1 MGAKQLKEQ
10 LHTAWPIPDSTVALA
25 HLRKELVNDM
35 KQSLEVVRSVCVC
48 VCVCLGGGVRL
59 RFISLLLRRHTFH
72 PQFPHRHPLPS
83 PSSPHTPS
91 PLLSHTLTSHHPSL
105 APSSS
110 ILSYPLP
117 PSLHIPSPMYSPSHH
132 PILTPH
138 PLPPSQV
145 RASSE
150 LERQQVVS
158 EVRRQA
164 EAEKEIAIAETK
176 KKKWVM
182 MALMC
187 CM

>member
-1 MGAKQLKEQ
+1 M
-10 LHTAWPIPDSTVALA
+10 
-25 HLRKELVNDM
+25 
-35 KQSLEVVRSVCVC
+35 CVC
-48 VCVCLGGGVRL
+48 VCVFGGGGGGGGGGQSDYASFPYSCADTHSTLSFLIVIL
-59 RFISLLLRRHTFH
+59 SHPHPHIPPSSHT
-72 PQFPHRHPLPS
+72 
-83 PSSPHTPS
+83 SSPHTPS

-187 CM
+187 CTWDLSA

>member
-1 MGAKQLKEQ
+1 MWE
-10 LHTAWPIPDSTVALA
+10 
-25 HLRKELVNDM
+25 
-35 KQSLEVVRSVCVC
+35 
-48 VCVCLGGGVRL
+48 GGGVSVRL
-59 RFISLLLRRHTFH
+59 QHFIFLTPAPTHI
-72 PQFPHRHPLPS
+72 PPS
-83 PSSPHTPS
+83 VSSSSSSPIPILTSHPHHTYPHHTH
-91 PLLSHTLTSHHPSL
+91 PLLSSPILSPFHHPSL

-117 PSLHIPSPMYSPSHH
+117 PSSHIPSLLSPSHH

-182 MALMC
+182 KALMC
-187 CM
+187 CT